1 MENQKPLVV
10 LNEDQKAVTLKR
22 LKDLCFAAQQMH
34 EWLSKDKLTEE
45 MKGTLI
51 SLSESHISVIAKE
64 TNYESDLARERDR
77 RSNDLRNANLRIREL
92 EEKMADMKP
101 IDGLSEQ
108 LNALTNKIKGWW
120 REIGFNY
127 ISEMT
132 FTEYGG
138 LDVKFA
144 FSLTRLS
151 RIFSKKPI
159 SDKKDEVD
167 KIQQLRDRG
176 FVFMKEDNELQL
188 VDNDTNK
195 KLLISLLEA
204 RFPSISIDRIETCF
218 GKNNQESKIQY
229 VTAYIGK
236 LHEI

>member
-1 MENQKPLVV
+1 MGNQETLVV
-10 LNEDQKAVTLKR
+10 LNEDQKAVTLKG
-22 LKDLCFAAQQMH
+22 LKDLYFTAQQMH

-64 TNYESDLARERDR
+64 TNYESDLSRERER

-92 EEKMADMKP
+92 EKKMADMKP

-120 REIGFNY
+120 REIGFNH
-127 ISEMT
+127 ISKMT

-144 FSLTRLS
+144 FSLTRFS

-176 FVFMKEDNELQL
+176 FVLIKEDNELQL

-195 KLLISLLEA
+195 KLLISLLEE

-218 GKNNQESKIQY
+218 GKNNQESHIQY
-229 VTAYIGK
+229 VTAYIGE

>member
-1 MENQKPLVV
+1 MGNQETLVV

-22 LKDLCFAAQQMH
+22 LKDLYFTAQQMH

-64 TNYESDLARERDR
+64 TNYESDLSRERER

-92 EEKMADMKP
+92 EKKMADMKP

-120 REIGFNY
+120 REIGFNH

-144 FSLTRLS
+144 FSLTRFS

-176 FVFMKEDNELQL
+176 FVLIKEDNELQL

-195 KLLISLLEA
+195 KLLISLLEE

-218 GKNNQESKIQY
+218 GKNNQESHIQY
-229 VTAYIGK
+229 VTAYIGE

>member
-1 MENQKPLVV
+1 MGNQETLVV

-22 LKDLCFAAQQMH
+22 LKDLYFTAQQMH

-64 TNYESDLARERDR
+64 TNYESDLSRERER

-92 EEKMADMKP
+92 EKKMADMKP

-120 REIGFNY
+120 REIGFNH

-144 FSLTRLS
+144 FSLTRFS

-176 FVFMKEDNELQL
+176 FVLIKEDNELQL
-188 VDNDTNK
+188 VDNDNNK
-195 KLLISLLEA
+195 KLLISLLEE
-204 RFPSISIDRIETCF
+204 RFPSINIDRIETCF
-218 GKNNQESKIQY
+218 GKNNQESHIQY
-229 VTAYIGK
+229 VTAYIGE
-236 LHEI
+236 LHGI

>member
-1 MENQKPLVV
+1 MGDQETLVV

-22 LKDLCFAAQQMH
+22 LKDLCFTAQQMH
-34 EWLSKDKLTEE
+34 EWLSEDKLTEE

-159 SDKKDEVD
+159 SDKNDEVD
-167 KIQQLRDRG
+167 KIQQLRNRG
-176 FVFMKEDNELQL
+176 FVLIKEDNELQL

-195 KLLISLLEA
+195 KLLISLLEE

-218 GKNNQESKIQY
+218 GKNNQESHIQY
-229 VTAYIGK
+229 VKAYIGK

>member
-1 MENQKPLVV
+1 MGNQETLVV
-10 LNEDQKAVTLKR
+10 LNEDQKVVTLKR
-22 LKDLCFAAQQMH
+22 LKDLYFTAQQMH

-64 TNYESDLARERDR
+64 TNYESDLARERER

-108 LNALTNKIKGWW
+108 LKALTNKIKGWW
-120 REIGFNY
+120 REIGFNH

-167 KIQQLRDRG
+167 RIQQLRDRG
-176 FVFMKEDNELQL
+176 FVLIKEDNELQL

-195 KLLISLLEA
+195 KLLISLLEE

-218 GKNNQESKIQY
+218 RKNNQESHIQY
-229 VTAYIGK
+229 VTAYIGE